1 MGTGKRRISTAARLE
16 GKAEGGPVLELELVL
31 VQAELELVLVQVE
44 LEHVPV
50 AAERELVQAAAELER
65 ELVQVEAVPVPSQPL
80 AQLVE
85 QVRAQP
91 AVALRTK
98 SATAAH
104 RRGLVLLLTV
114 EDLAAEVV
122 ETTHG
127 QAAAEAV
134 TAWEAAATVAVVAVE
149 A

>member
-1 MGTGKRRISTAARLE
+1 MGTGKRRISTAARIE

-31 VQAELELVLVQVE
+31 VEAELELVLVQGE

-50 AAERELVQAAAELER
+50 AAERELVQVEVE
-65 ELVQVEAVPVPSQPL
+65 VEAVPLPGQPL

-122 ETTHG
+122 ETTHR

>member
-50 AAERELVQAAAELER
+50 AAER